1 MSAMQRLRPVTDGT
15 STVVMGPVADIQ
27 NMEYT
32 TVFDTTSDAEI
43 AAIEAELSFT
53 FPQSYKDFLNSGDA
67 TFRDGLNNS

>member
-1 MSAMQRLRPVTDGT
+1 
-15 STVVMGPVADIQ
+15 
-27 NMEYT
+27 MEYT